1 MLNTIG
7 IIASILVAIT
17 VIGGIPLSIYLWLN
31 KRFTKLGEQT
41 TNVEKKL
48 ITFVEN
54 QSETLRTALEPMHV
68 HIATLEQEVERLE
81 QETTTNTQRLTEQT
95 EIIQRQSTLIDRI
108 IGLIEKS

>member
-41 TNVEKKL
+41 TDV
-48 ITFVEN
+48 
-54 QSETLRTALEPMHV
+54 
-68 HIATLEQEVERLE
+68 
-81 QETTTNTQRLTEQT
+81 
-95 EIIQRQSTLIDRI
+95 
-108 IGLIEKS
+108 